1 MLRVW
6 HRESTS
12 GGPHARD
19 VEVFRRYLARV
30 VREERDMDKAA
41 KLVRWLEYLVE
52 EDGAGEGRGEGEG
65 EDVGFGLRFGLRFG
79 LKFRCC
85 RFPLAGTYPEGPRKG
100 RTRAMEIA
108 SWPSPG

>member
-65 EDVGFGLRFGLRFG
+65 EDGVDNGDVGREAWRAAVRDVKDAVQDAVRERGLA
-79 LKFRCC
+79 
-85 RFPLAGTYPEGPRKG
+85 PLDLG
-100 RTRAMEIA
+100 
-108 SWPSPG
+108 